1 MNRTSFELTST
12 PKRYKP
18 PAMSAMKGAAKAMG
32 GMFTKKAKK
41 KGPHPDHKDKLTL
54 EINLGPNR
62 IRLPL
67 TGSGGRSREWRSG
80 AQRRQRKAPI

>member
-1 MNRTSFELTST
+1 
-12 PKRYKP
+12 
-18 PAMSAMKGAAKAMG
+18 MSAMKGAAKAMG

-80 AQRRQRKAPI
+80 APRRRRKAPI